1 VWPERAAG
9 GTASYRIARAWRLAV
24 HVRIADGLL
33 APARAALG
41 EDVPMPALPQL
52 EGVAWLLVTQ
62 QPSHLLPRRFDSWH
76 ALFED
81 AAREVHNVLSAHGPL
96 AERTWAERNTAAIC
110 HPLAAAIPLLGRRL
124 LCMPREPLAGDT
136 LTPRAQAPA
145 AGASQRMVV
154 APGREARG
162 IAHMPGGQSGHPLS
176 PFWGAGH
183 DDWVHGRPTPFLPGE
198 ARHTLRLVPAK
209 AR

>member
-1 VWPERAAG
+1 MPE
-9 GTASYRIARAWRLAV
+9 
-24 HVRIADGLL
+24 
-33 APARAALG
+33 
-41 EDVPMPALPQL
+41 LPQL
-52 EGVAWLLVTQ
+52 EGVAWPIASQ
-62 QPSHLLPRRFDSWH
+62 RPAHLLPRRFDSWP

-81 AAREVHNVLSAHGPL
+81 AAREVRDDLSRRGPL
-96 AERTWAERNTAAIC
+96 AERTWAERNTARIC
-110 HPLAAAIPLLGRRL
+110 HPLAGAIPVIGMRM

-136 LTPRAQAPA
+136 LTPRAQSPD

-154 APGREARG
+154 APGRETDG

-198 ARHTLRLVPAK
+198 TRHTLRLVPAPL
-209 AR
+209 